1 MKFYAY
7 AQPTISSAACTAAFT
22 LWQSYVIAESENG
35 SRRRSPVRLDENY
48 EVSLDD
54 ATDVAGI
61 LQRWHTIT
69 GREPLAFDKWEP
81 MISVD
86 PA

>member
-7 AQPTISSAACTAAFT
+7 ARPRFMGPATG
-22 LWQSYVIAESENG
+22 WQSYVIAESENG

-61 LQRWHTIT
+61 LRRWHKIT